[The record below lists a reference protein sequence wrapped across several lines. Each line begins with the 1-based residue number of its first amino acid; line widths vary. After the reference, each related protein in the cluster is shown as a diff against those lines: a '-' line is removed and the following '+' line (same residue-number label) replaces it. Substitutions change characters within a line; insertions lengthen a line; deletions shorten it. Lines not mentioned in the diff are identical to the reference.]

1 MRINRKPCSLLLA
14 LALTTQE
21 SDHLTSSSVLFCHV
35 FTENH
40 AHGAIVLICA
50 WLPIGNM
57 LPSASLL
64 PWLLPT
70 NDQLLHTKALTP
82 WVRNRSSQIKRW
94 GYMSAKS
101 EQWVITAVRN
111 RCYQSR
117 IRERSSRFHPS
128 TDWRWEVER
137 RGKEDIKRIEKQRML
152 LVSVA
157 TSLKRYMEKAR
168 NYRHLHGEAT
178 KWVR

>member
-40 AHGAIVLICA
+40 ANGAIVLICA

-70 NDQLLHTKALTP
+70 NGQLLHTKALTP

-94 GYMSAKS
+94 GYMSAKT

-117 IRERSSRFHPS
+117 IRNKVPGFIHLLIE
-128 TDWRWEVER
+128 DEKWREEQKKIL
-137 RGKEDIKRIEKQRML
+137 KE
-152 LVSVA
+152 
-157 TSLKRYMEKAR
+157 LKSK
-168 NYRHLHGEAT
+168 GCC
-178 KWVR
+178 